1 MSLSTVALAACG
13 LLCVVALVA
22 LSLLRPREARGG
34 LLPAA
39 LALALLTP
47 SCAVGVA
54 SHSMVRTFEQVAQTG
69 VGGKQAIGP
78 PLRQADGWLLAG
90 VAAMLLALGLAVL
103 VLGFSLVTGG
113 RAGGASMPPASGRRL
128 AFLAALAIFASLLAA
143 PLVDH
148 TRQNLELVRLATF
161 VDAGTPE
168 ATRAR
173 ERYPVLEFGIAS
185 ISKRLGVGFTLGN
198 PGAAYVALVL
208 IGIAVAGALVGG
220 NAAAP
225 RSFTALGLLLLLALL
240 GLGCF
245 WVVRLALELRALSS
259 A

>member
-1 MSLSTVALAACG
+1 VSFQAGVVAACG
-13 LLCVVALVA
+13 LVCIGSTAAL
-22 LSLLRPREARGG
+22 LLLRRSEARGG

-54 SHSMVRTFEQVAQTG
+54 SHSLVRVFEQVAQTG

-90 VAAMLLALGLAVL
+90 VAAMLLALGIAFMIVG
-103 VLGFSLVTGG
+103 VSLVPGG
-113 RAGGASMPPASGRRL
+113 RAAGASLPPASARRL
-128 AFLAALAIFASLLAA
+128 AFLAALALFAAMLAA
-143 PLVDH
+143 PFVDY

-161 VDAGTPE
+161 ADAGTPE
-168 ATRAR
+168 AARAK
-173 ERYPVLEFGIAS
+173 ERYPELAFGIAS
-185 ISKRLGVGFTLGN
+185 VSKRLGRGFTLGN

-208 IGIAVAGALVGG
+208 IGIALAGALVGG
-220 NAAAP
+220 SVAAP
-225 RSFTALGLLLLLALL
+225 RSFTALLLLLLFALL

-245 WVVRLALELRALSS
+245 WTVRLALELRALS
-259 A
+259 